1 MVIIIK
7 IDEPVSFKKR
17 NKKNFFFKNPKF
29 GTIALK
35 FNKNY
40 ILENMYLT
48 SLKKKIKF
56 FFKKKKR
63 NFSKIWFFLK
73 KNYPISQKSKNSRM
87 GKGKG
92 IFERMVSRVNKNKI
106 FLEFSNLNLILL
118 KKLVISLKKKTNI
131 STSLIFKKT
140 KKIFFKKIDHSYY
153 NFYRRS

>member
-1 MVIIIK
+1 
-7 IDEPVSFKKR
+7 
-17 NKKNFFFKNPKF
+17 
-29 GTIALK
+29 
-35 FNKNY
+35 
-40 ILENMYLT
+40 
-48 SLKKKIKF
+48 
-56 FFKKKKR
+56 
-63 NFSKIWFFLK
+63 
-73 KNYPISQKSKNSRM
+73 M